1 MKTKMTEVEQ
11 LKHRIAMIEDD
22 LKVIRAFVYEQGLSE
37 TFQKP
42 TSMADEC
49 WTHLNNIEIACD
61 LGSEESLNWKLFDN
75 KLIK

>member
-1 MKTKMTEVEQ
+1 MTEVEQ

-22 LKVIRAFVYEQGLSE
+22 LRVIRAFVYAQGLDE

-42 TSMADEC
+42 TPMSDEC

-61 LGSEESLNWKLFDN
+61 LTSEESLSWVPFNSK
-75 KLIK
+75 